1 VAEKSN
7 EVIAIPKLIDM
18 LAIEGARAM
27 WEPSICCD
35 ARLES
40 NPSEAGER
48 PPHGTMASSQA

>member
-1 VAEKSN
+1 VLGQVKVAEKSN

-40 NPSEAGER
+40 KTI
-48 PPHGTMASSQA
+48 PPT